1 MRIKRSIPVSA
12 LCILLALS
20 LTSCISVR
28 KVSDE
33 EIRAGFDAIMTD
45 LAAITGQKPIV
56 CKAKKSVANFKIGRA
71 HV

>member
-1 MRIKRSIPVSA
+1 MHPNRKMTLYILTKTNRRLKMRIKRSIPVSA

-33 EIRAGFDAIMTD
+33 EIRAGFDELCDDI
-45 LAAITGQKPIV
+45 
-56 CKAKKSVANFKIGRA
+56 F
-71 HV
+71 

>member
-12 LCILLALS
+12 LCILIALS

-33 EIRAGFDAIMTD
+33 EIRAGFDELCDDI
-45 LAAITGQKPIV
+45 LSRCLKITVSMHICG
-56 CKAKKSVANFKIGRA
+56 IGP
-71 HV
+71 V